1 MIPFLQSWSRRFQ
14 RLTSSELRLLIEAQL
29 TLLYCQLRKWWR
41 PVGELISVEARQ
53 EQRVAPRSDLQRA
66 AHVAWALTR
75 AARYGVF
82 RPKCLVRSL
91 ALQQMLERRGLCGC
105 ELRIGVRLQ
114 NGVFSAHAWVEL
126 SGRVVGDSP
135 LTVQQFTPTTDLRLV
150 QL

>member
-1 MIPFLQSWSRRFQ
+1 MLRNWVWRFQ
-14 RLTSSELRLLIEAQL
+14 RITSSELRLLVEAQL
-29 TLLYCQLRKWWR
+29 TLLFCQLRKWWR
-41 PVGELISVEARQ
+41 PVGELISVESRQ
-53 EQRVAPRSDLQRA
+53 EHRVVPRSELQHA
-66 AHVAWALTR
+66 AQVAWAITR

-91 ALQQMLERRGLCGC
+91 ALQKMLENRGLCGS

-135 LTVQQFTPTTDLRLV
+135 QTVQQFTPTTDLRLV